1 MVYAAT
7 RWVFWIRITR
17 HIRHWDSHG
26 PSGAVLPGLVVLLE
40 HTYNEDVQRCIHDIH
55 DIHDIHVE
63 FVMDIPP
70 DITWISWT
78 VSFSRMLRPSSHF
91 LSPGLCWA
99 YDKSTSLANTLQDLD
114 LSVLSEQ
121 FLYLKST
128 ENPNDDTKTT
138 VFDPIVFCQS
148 RSKMIQVGPW

>member
-40 HTYNEDVQRCIHDIH
+40 HTHNEDVQRCIHDIH

-78 VSFSRMLRPSSHF
+78 VSFSRTHFDHRRISSALDSAEPTRQIDFGKHITRPWPLCAFWTVFVFKKHRESKWWYKNNRFWSNSF
-91 LSPGLCWA
+91 LS
-99 YDKSTSLANTLQDLD
+99 K
-114 LSVLSEQ
+114 
-121 FLYLKST
+121 
-128 ENPNDDTKTT
+128 
-138 VFDPIVFCQS
+138 
-148 RSKMIQVGPW
+148 